1 MKNGTLLAAIDLG
14 SNSFR
19 LEICRFNNGI
29 LYRSEYIKE
38 AVRQGS
44 GLDEDRNLSL
54 TSMEKGWDCLSRFAE
69 RLAGFQSF
77 QVRAVATQT
86 LREARNRHVF
96 LNKGNQILGFPIEV
110 VSGREEARLIYQG
123 VSHLLP
129 ISDERRLVIDIGGR
143 STEFIIGKNKNA
155 LMLESYRVGSVASS
169 IKYFP
174 NGELTAIAFQKA
186 EVAAK
191 AVLDEALTVF
201 NPTEW
206 DTAFGSSGTVSA
218 VAEALAQAGM
228 SSEYITMDSLLWLK
242 SQLIRYGHVDKL
254 RLDGMKEDRKAV
266 IGGGLS
272 VLIALMELFDIQ
284 KLQVTPGALR
294 HGVMYDLVE
303 REDDTQDIRFLT
315 VNSLRKTFKAEAAQ
329 ATRVSRIAC
338 TFLNQIKED
347 SGFDLDWTRLINK
360 LDWSAQLHEIGTSI
374 SHSDSHKHGAYILD
388 NTDTPGF
395 AQHELHRL
403 SLLVLG
409 HRGKLR
415 KLDVDFNDDSFIFQ
429 LICLRLAVILCHAR
443 RDPEYLHFKLGIS
456 KIVANC
462 FELKM
467 EPLWSQQFPQSN
479 HLLQQEVI
487 SWQKTRWQLRLLP
500 LA

>member
-29 LYRSEYIKE
+29 LQRSEYIKE

-44 GLDEDRNLSL
+44 GLDEDRNLSA
-54 TSMEKGWDCLSRFAE
+54 SAMEKGWECLSRFAE
-69 RLAGFQSF
+69 RLADFQPY

-96 LNKGNQILGFPIEV
+96 LDKANRILGFPIEV

-129 ISDERRLVIDIGGR
+129 SSSDRRLVIDIGGR
-143 STEFIIGKNKNA
+143 STEFIIGINKKP
-155 LMLESYRVGSVASS
+155 LTLESYRVGSVAASM
-169 IKYFP
+169 KYFP
-174 NGELTAIAFQKA
+174 NGELTNAAFQKA

-191 AVLDEALTVF
+191 AVLDEALQVF
-201 NPTEW
+201 NQSQW
-206 DTAFGSSGTVSA
+206 DIAYGSSGTVSA
-218 VAEALAQAGM
+218 VAEALAQANWP
-228 SSEYITMDSLLWLK
+228 SDHITMESLLWLK
-242 SQLIRYGHVDKL
+242 NQLIRFGHVDKL
-254 RLDGMKEDRKAV
+254 RLEGVKEERNAV

-272 VLIALMELFDIQ
+272 VLIALVELFGIE

-303 REDDTQDIRFLT
+303 RQDDTSDIRTLT
-315 VNSLRKTFKAEAAQ
+315 VAGLRKTFKADAAQ
-329 ATRVSRIAC
+329 ANRVNRLAC
-338 TFLNQIKED
+338 MFLQQIQQV
-347 SGFDLDWTRLINK
+347 SQQNIDWQRQLKK
-360 LDWSAQLHEIGTSI
+360 LGWAAQLHEIGASI
-374 SHSDSHKHGAYILD
+374 SHSDSHKHGAYILE

-409 HRGKLR
+409 HKGKLR
-415 KLDVDFNDDSFIFQ
+415 KLDADFDDDSFIFQ
-429 LICLRLAVILCHAR
+429 LISLRLAVIFCHAR
-443 RDPEYLHFKLGIS
+443 RDTDFGLLEIS
-456 KIVANC
+456 LSADIKNC
-462 FELKM
+462 FVLKL
-467 EPLWSQQFPQSN
+467 EPLFAQRFPQSN

-487 SWQKTRWQLRLLP
+487 SWQKTRWQLRVVQSD
-500 LA
+500 